1 MEVTVE
7 LGPEI
12 EMGVSLLQKRAEG
25 GRGEEETAQ
34 TERASKKRNIWEGEA
49 SPSVTLISCPN
60 SDSTSSPSRRCTLV
74 CFLPP
79 HRMRDTGQWI
89 KN

>member
-34 TERASKKRNIWEGEA
+34 RQSGPLRSGTSGRAR
-49 SPSVTLISCPN
+49 PRLQ
-60 SDSTSSPSRRCTLV
+60 SR
-74 CFLPP
+74 
-79 HRMRDTGQWI
+79 
-89 KN
+89 

>member
-25 GRGEEETAQ
+25 AGKKKQHRQSRPLRSRTSGRARPRLQ
-34 TERASKKRNIWEGEA
+34 
-49 SPSVTLISCPN
+49 
-60 SDSTSSPSRRCTLV
+60 SR
-74 CFLPP
+74 
-79 HRMRDTGQWI
+79 
-89 KN
+89 

>member
-60 SDSTSSPSRRCTLV
+60 SDSTSPSRRCTLV

>member
-34 TERASKKRNIWEGEA
+34 TERASKKRNIWEG
-49 SPSVTLISCPN
+49 
-60 SDSTSSPSRRCTLV
+60 
-74 CFLPP
+74 
-79 HRMRDTGQWI
+79 
-89 KN
+89 